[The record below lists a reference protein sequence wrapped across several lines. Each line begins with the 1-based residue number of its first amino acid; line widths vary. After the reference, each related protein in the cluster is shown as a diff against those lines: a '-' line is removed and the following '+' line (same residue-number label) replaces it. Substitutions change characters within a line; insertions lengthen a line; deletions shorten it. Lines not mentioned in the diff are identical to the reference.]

1 MNGSSGAKRLNSPAL
16 SSDSVANSRN
26 TLSTF
31 KKYGRDLSILNEP
44 VVSRAD
50 VLVEPHDMGDMRVQN
65 SERVDVGRRVWSFP
79 FSELRSISSRNA
91 LHQSSC
97 IPSVPSVVKLIAVV
111 DVIIARGLISP
122 ASSKSRASL
131 VHFPCLPDI
140 LDTMSVPPGV
150 EYPQKADLH
159 KNVYRPLPR
168 IAPGT
173 VNPAAMSSEAA
184 RLRGIAGTVEFS
196 GNAHFAVMGPTMAF
210 ANVEMF
216 IDWRNSFQ
224 TNSPALGCS
233 GKLFLLPVKSEGNG
247 PVLRKIWVLSTWIE
261 TLSEQ
266 TEDETVLSSPNK
278 SLVANTVN
286 NDAFM
291 AGAGSFG
298 LDVAAHLKALG
309 VDSIVVDRNEH
320 IGDNW
325 TRRPG
330 YRNARIL
337 AEQEVE
343 CVIPDFHYGT
353 SA

>member
-1 MNGSSGAKRLNSPAL
+1 MNGSSGTKRLNSPTL
-16 SSDSVANSRN
+16 SSDPVANSWN

-31 KKYGRDLSILNEP
+31 KKYGRDLSILNET
-44 VVSRAD
+44 VVSCAD
-50 VLVEPHDMGDMRVQN
+50 VLVEPHDMGDIRVQH

-79 FSELRSISSRNA
+79 FLE
-91 LHQSSC
+91 
-97 IPSVPSVVKLIAVV
+97 
-111 DVIIARGLISP
+111 
-122 ASSKSRASL
+122 
-131 VHFPCLPDI
+131 
-140 LDTMSVPPGV
+140 
-150 EYPQKADLH
+150 
-159 KNVYRPLPR
+159 PLPR

-184 RLRGIAGTVEFS
+184 SSQAQIVFDGFNAALAHKDVDKLASCFYAEQAFWRDIIALTGLRGIAGTVEFS
-196 GNAHFAVMGPTMAF
+196 GNAHFAVMGPTM
-210 ANVEMF
+210 
-216 IDWRNSFQ
+216 

-233 GKLFLLPVKSEGNG
+233 DKLLLLPVKSEGNG

-266 TEDETVLSSPNK
+266 TEDETVLSSPDK

-286 NDAFM
+286 TDAFM
-291 AGAGSFG
+291 AGAGSSG
-298 LDVAAHLKALG
+298 LEVAARLKALG

-337 AEQEVE
+337 AEQGVKMRYTR
-343 CVIPDFHYGT
+343 FT
-353 SA
+353 L

>member
-1 MNGSSGAKRLNSPAL
+1 MNGSSGAKRLNSPTL

-31 KKYGRDLSILNEP
+31 KKYGRDLSILNET

-65 SERVDVGRRVWSFP
+65 SE
-79 FSELRSISSRNA
+79 
-91 LHQSSC
+91 
-97 IPSVPSVVKLIAVV
+97 
-111 DVIIARGLISP
+111 
-122 ASSKSRASL
+122 
-131 VHFPCLPDI
+131 
-140 LDTMSVPPGV
+140 
-150 EYPQKADLH
+150 
-159 KNVYRPLPR
+159 
-168 IAPGT
+168 
-173 VNPAAMSSEAA
+173 

-298 LDVAAHLKALG
+298 LEVAARLKALG

-330 YRNARIL
+330 YRNARNL